1 MRHYIGID
9 LGGTN
14 IAAGVVSEVGTLL
27 NKCSIP
33 TSAKRPTEEIVAD
46 MARVARLCLEGT
58 GLAMSDITAL
68 GIGVPGAVEDTTGMV
83 LRTTNLNWYQLPLAN
98 ILGQELGV
106 SVHLGNDADC
116 AALGEVMAGSACD
129 FDSAVMITIGTGVGG
144 GLIAGKKV
152 FAGWT
157 GVGTEP
163 GHIPMVFGG
172 VQCGCGNYGCFES
185 YASATALIRQTREAM
200 QANPAS
206 KLWSVTD
213 SLDTVNAKT
222 PFDAAELGDETAMA
236 VLDQFEEYLACGIGG
251 IVNLFRP
258 QVIIIGGGVSAQD
271 EVLLSPLREKL
282 KKYCYASEFIPVP
295 RVVRASLGND
305 AGIIGA
311 ALLGL
316 ELN

>member
-33 TSAKRPTEEIVAD
+33 TGAKRPKEEIVAD
-46 MARVARLCLEGT
+46 MARAATLCLEGT
-58 GLAMSDITAL
+58 GLSLSDITAL
-68 GIGVPGAVEDTTGMV
+68 GVGVPGAVDDAAGMV
-83 LRTTNLNWYQLPLAN
+83 LRTTNLDWYQLPLAKL
-98 ILGQELGV
+98 LGEMTGLPV
-106 SVHLGNDADC
+106 RLGNDADC
-116 AALGEVMAGSACD
+116 AALGEVMAGSASD

-144 GLIAGKKV
+144 GLICNKKV

-157 GVGTEP
+157 GGGTEP

-172 VQCGCGNYGCFES
+172 EPCGCGNKGCFES

-200 QANPAS
+200 QKDPGS

-213 SLDTVNAKT
+213 SLEAVNAKT
-222 PFDAAELGDETAMA
+222 PFDAAELGDETAQA

-251 IVNLFRP
+251 IVNLVRP

-271 EVLLSPLREKL
+271 EVLLAPLREKL
-282 KKYCYASEFIPVP
+282 KKYCYASEFIPMP
-295 RVVRASLGND
+295 RVVKASLGND

-316 ELN
+316 EG